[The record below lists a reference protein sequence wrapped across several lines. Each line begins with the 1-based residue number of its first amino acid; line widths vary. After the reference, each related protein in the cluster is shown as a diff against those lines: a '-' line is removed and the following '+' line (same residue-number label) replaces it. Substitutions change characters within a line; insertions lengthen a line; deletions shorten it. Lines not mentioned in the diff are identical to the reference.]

1 MDGRHTDPAPKARLA
16 RHWRAAVPVG
26 AATLAALAIGGGT
39 DLVHRVQ
46 KDRSDPKPKPAAKQ
60 AAGKERTGGVPRYV
74 VGVRRPGTALVV
86 RDVRTGKDVG
96 LPVAAPQGRRFQRIA
111 AGRDGSYV
119 VSATTGAGKVVF
131 QRLRLEKNG
140 HPKELTEVPGVT
152 VAGASTDWS
161 DLAVSPDG
169 KQIAYV
175 TYRGMAARLDV
186 VARDTGKR
194 TSWTTKI
201 PARLTN
207 LSWTGPTLSFVWNP
221 VRTVNGR
228 PTVVKRQLRA
238 LDTAAGGGDLK
249 LSKPVMLLPKGSV
262 AAVLSRD
269 GRTVV
274 AGVGKDSTLEMQAYS
289 ADTGRPTQLLWQR
302 AAAAPP
308 ARISPDGTGGH
319 LLATGGDGLL
329 YLKAG
334 SAVPASD
341 LDDVAW

>member
-1 MDGRHTDPAPKARLA
+1 MDGKHTDPAPKGLLA
-16 RHWRAAVPVG
+16 RHWRAIIPVG
-26 AATLAALAIGGGT
+26 VATCAALAIGGGT

-46 KDRSDPKPKPAAKQ
+46 KDRSHHEPKPAAKQ

-74 VGVRRPGTALVV
+74 VGVRRTGTALIV

-111 AGRDGSYV
+111 AERDGSYV
-119 VSATTGAGKVVF
+119 VSATAGPGKVVF

-140 HPKELTEVPGVT
+140 HPKDLNEVPGVT
-152 VAGASTDWS
+152 IAGASTDWS

-175 TYRGMAARLDV
+175 TYQGMAARLDV
-186 VARDTGKR
+186 VSRDTRKR
-194 TSWTTKI
+194 VTWTSRL

-228 PTVVKRQLRA
+228 PAVVKRQLRT
-238 LDTAAGGGDLK
+238 LDTAGAGGDLK
-249 LSKPVMLLPKGSV
+249 LSKAVMLLPKGSL
-262 AAVLSRD
+262 AAVLSSD

-274 AGVGKDSTLEMQAYS
+274 AGVGKDSTIEMQAYS
-289 ADTGRPTQLLWQR
+289 ADTGKPTKVLWQR
-302 AAAAPP
+302 DAPAPP
-308 ARISPDGTGGH
+308 ARISSDGTGGH
-319 LLATGGDGLL
+319 LLAAGGDGLL
-329 YLKAG
+329 YVKAG
-334 SAVPASD
+334 GTVPAAD
-341 LDDVAW
+341 LADVAW